1 LVSLWPSVTPDAL
14 TIDGWRLKV
23 ASDAMVRFR
32 VALLEAVAGQMS
44 RLQLR
49 HLPGAVWVDFLSA
62 TQEGEV
68 TSAVHP

>member
-23 ASDAMVRFR
+23 ASYAMVRFR

-49 HLPGAVWVDFLSA
+49 HLPGAVWVILLSDA
-62 TQEGEV
+62 RGEV